1 LAQEEEAS
9 RRSSW
14 QREGERER
22 KRARRGKRLMVMAMV
37 TIYDNEREI
46 ETGRMYLND
55 GAAVLETPVDEEGV
69 A

>member
-1 LAQEEEAS
+1 
-9 RRSSW
+9 
-14 QREGERER
+14 
-22 KRARRGKRLMVMAMV
+22 MVMAMV
-37 TIYDNEREI
+37 TIYDDDEREI